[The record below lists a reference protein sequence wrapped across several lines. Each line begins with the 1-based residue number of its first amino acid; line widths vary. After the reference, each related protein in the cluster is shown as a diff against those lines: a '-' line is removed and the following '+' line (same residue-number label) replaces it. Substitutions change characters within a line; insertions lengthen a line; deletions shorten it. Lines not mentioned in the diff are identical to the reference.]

1 MLSREIYKD
10 CIREVS
16 DLGRYHEGRCVGVRS
31 LFAELAAVY
40 PGRFLND
47 LPLAVVVGASHIDQL
62 LDVILDLSK
71 EAIDEENVR
80 GVYIIRIL
88 ELIGHLTEQ
97 L

>member
-16 DLGRYHEGRCVGVRS
+16 YLGSDHKGRCVSVRS

-40 PGRFLND
+40 PSRFLND
-47 LPLAVVVGASHIDQL
+47 LPLAVVIGAGHVDQL
-62 LDVILDLSK
+62 LDVILDLPK
-71 EAIDEENVR
+71 ETIDEENVR

-88 ELIGHLTEQ
+88 ELVSHLTEQ